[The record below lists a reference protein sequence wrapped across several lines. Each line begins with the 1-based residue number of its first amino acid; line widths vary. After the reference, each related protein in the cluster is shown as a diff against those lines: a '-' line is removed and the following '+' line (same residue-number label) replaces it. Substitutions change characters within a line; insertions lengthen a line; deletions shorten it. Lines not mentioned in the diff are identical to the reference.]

1 MPPIDSFTNHHD
13 TQIGKS
19 TLWEWAKRMDK
30 IEKEEKYE
38 PFFTLFKS
46 EFYKYLM
53 RQNTIQMKHEII
65 EITKTSEL
73 FPQSLLS
80 IGNDCPEKLY
90 LMGNIDL
97 LKQEKAVAII
107 GARAADRNGCSKAYS
122 LAADFAKKGYVVV
135 SGLALG
141 CDSSAHRGC
150 LAAHGKTIA
159 IVGSGL
165 DIVHPVENTDLQELI
180 LKQQGLIISEQ
191 PIGTKAT
198 PKTLVRRNRLQAAL
212 SQMVVVAQCPAKSGT
227 LYTVDFA
234 RQYGKEVRAAQ
245 FNYHNEAT
253 AGNDLLLQEGIAM
266 GI

>member
-1 MPPIDSFTNHHD
+1 
-13 TQIGKS
+13 
-19 TLWEWAKRMDK
+19 
-30 IEKEEKYE
+30 
-38 PFFTLFKS
+38 
-46 EFYKYLM
+46 
-53 RQNTIQMKHEII
+53 MKHEII

-73 FPQSLLS
+73 FPQTLLA

-90 LMGNIDL
+90 LMGNTDL

-107 GARAADRNGCSKAYS
+107 GARAADRNGCSKAYT
-122 LAADFAKKGYVVV
+122 LAVDFAKKGYVVV

-159 IVGSGL
+159 VVGSGL
-165 DIVHPVENTDLQELI
+165 DSVHPVENKALQEQI
-180 LKQQGLIISEQ
+180 LMGQGLVISEQ

-212 SQMVVVAQCPAKSGT
+212 SQIVVVAQCPAKSGT

-234 RQYGKEVRAAQ
+234 RRYGKEVRAAQ
-245 FNYHNEAT
+245 FNYHNEST
-253 AGNDLLLQEGIAM
+253 AGNDNLLRDGIATV
-266 GI
+266 I

>member
-1 MPPIDSFTNHHD
+1 
-13 TQIGKS
+13 
-19 TLWEWAKRMDK
+19 
-30 IEKEEKYE
+30 
-38 PFFTLFKS
+38 
-46 EFYKYLM
+46 
-53 RQNTIQMKHEII
+53 MKHPII
-65 EITKTSEL
+65 EITKNSEL
-73 FPQSLLS
+73 FPQTLLA
-80 IGNDCPEKLY
+80 IGDDCPEKLY

-122 LAADFAKKGYVVV
+122 LAADLAKKGYVVV

-150 LAAHGKTIA
+150 LAAQGKTIA

-165 DIVHPVENTDLQELI
+165 DIVHPVENKALQEQI
-180 LKQQGLIISEQ
+180 LLRQGLVISEQ
-191 PIGTKAT
+191 RVGTKAT

-234 RQYGKEVRAAQ
+234 KKYGKEVRAVR

-253 AGNDLLLQEGIAM
+253 AGNDMLLRDGIATE
-266 GI
+266 I